1 VVFSFELISAN
12 NGWAMA
18 LAGAL
23 IVMTGLAILSF
34 IISQL
39 HWLIDAFEKKEAAPA
54 EAAPEKIPEKFPDSL
69 DKVAA
74 LYEPLIKQLPESF
87 GLEAL
92 FALTQK
98 NNYPHP
104 HLTIRSLREAGLL
117 IARGEGQ
124 FSWKSKL

>member
-1 VVFSFELISAN
+1 VFSFELISAN

-23 IVMTGLAILSF
+23 IVMTGLSILAF

-39 HWLIDAFEKKEAAPA
+39 HRLVAVFEKKEVASV
-54 EAAPEKIPEKFPDSL
+54 EATPEKIPEKFPDSL

-74 LYEPLIKQLPESF
+74 LYEPLVKQLPESF

-98 NNYPHP
+98 NNFPHP

-117 IARGEGQ
+117 VAQGEGQ
-124 FSWKSKL
+124 FSWKSNF

>member
-1 VVFSFELISAN
+1 MFSFELISAN

-23 IVMTGLAILSF
+23 IVMTGLSILAF

-39 HWLIDAFEKKEAAPA
+39 HRLVAVFEKKEVASV
-54 EAAPEKIPEKFPDSL
+54 EATPEKIPEKFPDSL

-74 LYEPLIKQLPESF
+74 LYEPLVKQLPESF

-98 NNYPHP
+98 NNFPHP

-117 IARGEGQ
+117 VAQGEGQ
-124 FSWKSKL
+124 FSWKSNF

>member
-1 VVFSFELISAN
+1 MFSFESITAN

-23 IVMTGLAILSF
+23 IVMTGLSVLSF

-39 HWLIDAFEKKEAAPA
+39 HRLVEVIEKKEAAP
-54 EAAPEKIPEKFPDSL
+54 EAADPDRIPEIFPENL
-69 DKVAA
+69 EKVAA
-74 LYEPLIKQLPESF
+74 LYEPLVKQLPESF

-92 FALTQK
+92 YALTQK

-104 HLTIRSLREAGLL
+104 HLTIRAFREAGIL
-117 IARGEGQ
+117 ISQGEGQ
-124 FSWKSKL
+124 FAWKSIT

>member
-1 VVFSFELISAN
+1 MFSFELISAN

-23 IVMTGLAILSF
+23 IVMTGLSILAF

-39 HWLIDAFEKKEAAPA
+39 HRLVDVFEKKEVASV
-54 EAAPEKIPEKFPDSL
+54 EATPEKIPEKFPDSL

-74 LYEPLIKQLPESF
+74 LYEPLVKQLPESF

-98 NNYPHP
+98 NNFPHP

-117 IARGEGQ
+117 VAQGEGQ
-124 FSWKSKL
+124 FSWKSNF

>member
-1 VVFSFELISAN
+1 VFRFELISAS

-39 HWLIDAFEKKEAAPA
+39 HRLVAVLEKKEPAPKAAG
-54 EAAPEKIPEKFPDSL
+54 PEKIPEKFPDNL

-74 LYEPLIKQLPESF
+74 LYEPLVKQLPEPF

-92 FALTQK
+92 FALSRQ

-104 HLTIRSLREAGLL
+104 HITIRSFREAGLL
-117 IARGEGQ
+117 ISRGEGQ
-124 FSWKSKL
+124 FSWKPKL

>member
-1 VVFSFELISAN
+1 MFSFELITAN

-23 IVMTGLAILSF
+23 IVMTGLSVLSF

-39 HWLIDAFEKKEAAPA
+39 HRLVALVEKKEATPK
-54 EAAPEKIPEKFPDSL
+54 AADPDRIPEIFPDSL
-69 DKVAA
+69 GEVAA
-74 LYEPLIKQLPESF
+74 LYEPLLKQLPDSF

-92 FALTQK
+92 YGLTQE

-104 HLTIRSLREAGLL
+104 QLTIRSFREAGIL
-117 IARGEGQ
+117 ISQGKGQ
-124 FSWKSKL
+124 FSWKTTT